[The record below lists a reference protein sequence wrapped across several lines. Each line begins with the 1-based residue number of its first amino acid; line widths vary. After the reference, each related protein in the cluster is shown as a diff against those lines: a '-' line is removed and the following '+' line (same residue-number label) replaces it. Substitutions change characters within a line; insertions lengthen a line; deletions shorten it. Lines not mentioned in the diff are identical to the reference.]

1 MRLIRNQAV
10 VNAMLDYYH
19 DVNVMD
25 FLQGVSANLK
35 LKLSESFVT
44 LLRGDDWDKVIKPG
58 TDHIVRP
65 KEVLHL
71 RRTDPDTINQCLLH
85 LSAIESM
92 RICLLN
98 SSFCLLT
105 LHPLPLT
112 TFD

>member
-1 MRLIRNQAV
+1 LVLGIWSFPTKS
-10 VNAMLDYYH
+10 
-19 DVNVMD
+19 DVPLLGPTPTPLTD
-25 FLQGVSANLK
+25 GAAALRIT
-35 LKLSESFVT
+35 T
-44 LLRGDDWDKVIKPG
+44 LATPA
-58 TDHIVRP
+58 

-71 RRTDPDTINQCLLH
+71 RRTADAINQCLLH
-85 LSAIESM
+85 SSAIESM